1 MRVEFLLCLLLL
13 ERLEFESILKF
24 CVLVYLFEMLILV
37 ASYFME
43 SLLAEGWYV
52 DRVDL
57 WLIFNFFLPTLP
69 GSFTSLEQVDTDCYW
84 LTKV

>member
-57 WLIFNFFLPTLP
+57 
-69 GSFTSLEQVDTDCYW
+69 
-84 LTKV
+84 